1 MASLAETLKI
11 FFLTEHCIHYI
22 VPIGEANFRIDDS
35 VDVVNLNVRAG
46 E

>member
-1 MASLAETLKI
+1 VACFTKNLKI
-11 FFLTEHCIHYI
+11 FFFTEHRANNII
-22 VPIGEANFRIDDS
+22 PIGEANFRIDDS